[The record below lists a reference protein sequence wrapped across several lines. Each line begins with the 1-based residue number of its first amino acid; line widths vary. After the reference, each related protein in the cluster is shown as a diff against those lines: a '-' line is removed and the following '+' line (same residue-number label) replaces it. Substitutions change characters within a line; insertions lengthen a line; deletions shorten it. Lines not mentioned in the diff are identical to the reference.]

1 MALPKLN
8 DAPKYDLVIPSTKQK
23 VRFRPYLVK
32 EEKILL
38 MAQESGNDREM
49 MNAMM
54 DTLMACIEDN
64 INQRDLTTFDVEYMF
79 VKLRAKSVGETAELN
94 IKCEN
99 EECNHSTLQTINID
113 AIEVDESNL
122 PESNIIEISE
132 GIQLEMKW
140 PNFVETMDAAMKDKT
155 MAGLMFTTIRTSI
168 KAILTE
174 DERIETKDVSVK
186 EIDEFIESMTRDQL
200 QMIQSYIE
208 GMPTLREEIEFICE
222 SCGHENKVP
231 VEGMNSFM

>member
-8 DAPKYDLVIPSTKQK
+8 DAPKYELVIPSTKKK

-38 MAQESGNDREM
+38 MAQESGNEREM

-54 DTLMACIEDN
+54 DTLLACIEED
-64 INQRDLTTFDVEYMF
+64 INRKELTTFDVEYMF
-79 VKLRAKSVGETAELN
+79 VKLRAKSVGETAELSL
-94 IKCEN
+94 KCSN
-99 EECNHSTLQTINID
+99 EECNSSTQHIINID
-113 AIEVDESNL
+113 EIKVDESKM
-122 PESNIIEISE
+122 PESNIIEISD
-132 GIQLEMKW
+132 GIRIEMRW
-140 PNFVETMDAAMKDKT
+140 PCFVETMDAAMKDKT

-168 KAILTE
+168 GAILTE
-174 DERIETKDVSVK
+174 DERIDTKEVSVK

-208 GMPTLREEIEFICE
+208 GMPTLREEIEFVCE
-222 SCGHENKVP
+222 ACGEKNNIP

>member
-38 MAQESGNDREM
+38 MAQESGNEREM

-54 DTLMACIEDN
+54 DTLMACIEDD
-64 INQRDLTTFDVEYMF
+64 INQRNLTTFDVEYMF
-79 VKLRAKSVGETAELN
+79 LKLRAKSVGETAELS

-99 EECNHSTLQTINID
+99 EECNHSTQQIINID
-113 AIEVDESNL
+113 EIEVDESNL

-132 GIQLEMKW
+132 GIRLEMKW
-140 PNFVETMDAAMKDKT
+140 PNFIETMDAAMNDKT

-186 EIDEFIESMTRDQL
+186 EVDEFIESMTRDQL

-208 GMPTLREEIEFICE
+208 GMPTLREEIEFVCE
-222 SCGHENKVP
+222 SCGHENNVP